1 MLPLVLL
8 PLILCMQEP
17 MPLLNYQ
24 DLQDLKLRIAARVV
38 EVEVTLKV
46 PDGADSS
53 VAAVL
58 TGQAVCMEA
67 EAVLAGDPARDGS
80 AGRDEGSAWLTA
92 DAAEP
97 SEGGPVDGSSGR
109 GEGSA
114 WLTADAAEPSEG
126 GPVDGSSGRGEG
138 SAWLTAD
145 AAEPSE
151 GGSVD
156 GASGRNEGS
165 VWLTADA
172 EDPSEGG
179 SVDGS
184 SGRNEGSAWLTA
196 DAAEPGESEPA
207 VGAGKGSVRSGGG
220 VVSAAVSGS
229 RRVVASRFL
238 TENAVRVRVR
248 CTAHPEWTEAS
259 VVAHEGP
266 LPLVELVPAGPFPC
280 KVTRP
285 APSRLQAPGTHV
297 FSVDNPV
304 SEFPNVFQAEVASW
318 AEVPLAGYLLTTVGP
333 PVSGPLFSMDAR
345 LVALNLRRYT
355 PMSQTLLAATAAQ
368 VGRFLAPVRRPAEGD
383 VRSPRR
389 VPYGSPAP
397 QEDMEVE

>member
-80 AGRDEGSAWLTA
+80 AGRD
-92 DAAEP
+92 
-97 SEGGPVDGSSGR
+97 
-109 GEGSA
+109 EGSA